1 MTLPNILAYLAMQEI
16 AWVPEFDPAGVA
28 RNLVILG
35 IAYLLSLPIGWDRE
49 KETRSAGIRTFPLV
63 AVSSCAFV
71 LMAVGMESELKGEI
85 FSRAYSGIITG
96 LGFLGGGVILKRSK
110 KVHGMST
117 AAAIWLTGALGV
129 ACALERYEN
138 AVALA
143 LVCFFSLRYG
153 KVVRGKDGD
162 SNDSGHDGEDGGEES
177 D

>member
-1 MTLPNILAYLAMQEI
+1 MIDQIASDPGLLAIPAAL
-16 AWVPEFDPAGVA
+16 VTEFNPAGVW
-28 RNLVILG
+28 RNLCMLG

-49 KETRSAGIRTFPLV
+49 KTARSAGIRTFPLV

-71 LMAVGMESELKGEI
+71 LMAVDMENQVNGEI

-96 LGFLGGGVILKRSK
+96 LGFLGGGVILKQSK

-143 LVCFFSLRYG
+143 LVCYLSLRFG
-153 KVVRGKDGD
+153 KVV
-162 SNDSGHDGEDGGEES
+162 NGGEEANS
-177 D
+177 EESRQADS

>member
-1 MTLPNILAYLAMQEI
+1 MTLLLNHLPMSSACLALDT
-16 AWVPEFDPAGVA
+16 AWVPAFDPAGVA
-28 RNLVILG
+28 RNLIILG

-49 KETRSAGIRTFPLV
+49 KATRSAGIRTFPLV

-71 LMAVGMESELKGEI
+71 LMAVGMEGELRGEV
-85 FSRAYSGIITG
+85 FSRAYSGVITG
-96 LGFLGGGVILKRSK
+96 LGFLGGGVILKKSK

-143 LVCFFSLRYG
+143 LVCFFSLRFG
-153 KVVRGKDGD
+153 KVVRAEND
-162 SNDSGHDGEDGGEES
+162 DSGDE
-177 D
+177 